1 MKCNCLAFNMFRYN
15 PIIEICMIH
24 KDEGIFDVLS
34 IKETCIFQSL
44 PINQMLL
51 GRSRFTGEGEL
62 VGEIAY
68 SHGL

>member
-1 MKCNCLAFNMFRYN
+1 MYDTQRRGHL
-15 PIIEICMIH
+15 
-24 KDEGIFDVLS
+24 FDVLS

-68 SHGL
+68 SHGLEAY